1 MTLDAW
7 SCGCGQ
13 RYRVEVL
20 ADGIRFWPRMSSERI
35 SVDAYCRRGLPAGAH
50 CIGCEAPL
58 VLSGTVGVS
67 DADAPLTRDLYS
79 RLSVR

>member
-7 SCGCGQ
+7 SCRCGQ

-20 ADGIRFWPRMSSERI
+20 ADGIRFWPRMSSARI
-35 SVDAYCRRGLPAGAH
+35 SIDAYCRLGLPAGAH

-58 VLSGTVGVS
+58 VLSGVS
-67 DADAPLTRDLYS
+67 DADAPLTRDLHS